1 MGFNFDQV
9 HNYYERLVFEEVARL
24 SQEPAH
30 VGYTADMLSDV
41 ACLALNRLPARYV
54 RHDVDMLFYM
64 TEQER
69 QAIEHSMN
77 EVLKFSFAF
86 VLERSTRALR

>member
-1 MGFNFDQV
+1 
-9 HNYYERLVFEEVARL
+9 
-24 SQEPAH
+24 
-30 VGYTADMLSDV
+30 
-41 ACLALNRLPARYV
+41 
-54 RHDVDMLFYM
+54 M